1 MNKVLLVGRIASYI
15 KLGKMQNGAS
25 SIKTSI
31 AVKKPNNPNNDA
43 EFIDIIAKE
52 NIADFIA
59 KNVSKGTLVS
69 LEGYLSLYR
78 FKNKAGMPV
87 KLTYVNVQEITVL
100 SKSNKNI
107 AENSKL
113 DSAHVTLDKDIP
125 TAESII
131 ED

>member
-1 MNKVLLVGRIASYI
+1 MNKVLLVGRIASDI
-15 KLGKMQNGAS
+15 KLSKMQNGAS

-31 AVKKPNNPNNDA
+31 AVKKPNNANNA
-43 EFIDIIAKE
+43 VEFIDIIAKE
-52 NIADFIA
+52 NVADFIA

-78 FKNKAGMPV
+78 FKNKAGTSV
-87 KLTYVNVQEITVL
+87 KLTYVNVQEISVL
-100 SKSNKNI
+100 SKGNKNV

-113 DSAHVTLDKDIP
+113 DSAQVISDNDIP